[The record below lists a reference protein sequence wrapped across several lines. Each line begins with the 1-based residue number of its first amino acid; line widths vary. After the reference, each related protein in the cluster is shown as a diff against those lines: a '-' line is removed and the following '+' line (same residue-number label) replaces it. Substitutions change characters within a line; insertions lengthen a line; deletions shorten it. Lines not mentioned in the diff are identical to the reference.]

1 MTRRRPLTRPGAP
14 RRIRAGCR
22 PRGWPSL
29 TRSLH
34 CGSEAPAHRA
44 RGSGT
49 KEEERGDV
57 PWLGQQR
64 DGKAHARGRG
74 ASVPR
79 QLPQRLSADRRG
91 FWTRKK
97 AKSRGKVRSGE
108 LMTQKSVISDITEN
122 TGLKETEAVSTAGR
136 RLPGP
141 GALGPQPGPDPRRA
155 VEERGERR
163 AGSWWRATPDRST
176 DCGEGAGESSGQQ
189 PLRGEVKL

>member
-136 RLPGP
+136 PTPWARGPGP
-141 GALGPQPGPDPRRA
+141 VARARSAPGRGGKRRTKGRLLVAGHTGPQHGLQG
-155 VEERGERR
+155 RG
-163 AGSWWRATPDRST
+163 W
-176 DCGEGAGESSGQQ
+176 
-189 PLRGEVKL
+189 